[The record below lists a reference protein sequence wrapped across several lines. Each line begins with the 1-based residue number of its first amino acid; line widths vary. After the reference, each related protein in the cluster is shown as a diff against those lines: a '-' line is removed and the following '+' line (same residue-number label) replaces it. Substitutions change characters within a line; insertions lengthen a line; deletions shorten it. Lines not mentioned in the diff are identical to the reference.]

1 MRLIK
6 NIKEE
11 IHIMEKKT
19 IKVIGLDLD
28 GTLLDPD
35 KKISKFTYDTLCE
48 AAERGIE
55 IVPSTGRYFS
65 AMPECIRSL
74 PFIHYSININGAS
87 VSDVR
92 TGEKLYTAEIPLS
105 EALDIMR
112 YLDTRPALYDC
123 YMNDHGFITGSFKD
137 KAEDYVKDPHY
148 ISMVRELRD
157 SVPELKAFITE
168 KGKDIQKIQ
177 FFTYDHDFQQETLH
191 HGAELFPD
199 IICTSSVRDEN
210 VEFNNIHANKGEALV
225 GLAERLGYSRE
236 NTMAFGDGDNDIPM
250 IREAAVGVAMANAC
264 KEALEAADY
273 TALSN
278 AEDGVAV
285 FIREYCFR

>member
-1 MRLIK
+1 MSYNTDIK
-6 NIKEE
+6 YKDD
-11 IHIMEKKT
+11 IMEKKE

-35 KKISKFTYDTLCE
+35 KKISEFTFDTLKE
-48 AAERGIE
+48 ASERGIE

-65 AMPECIRSL
+65 AMPACIREM
-74 PFIHYSININGAS
+74 PFVHYSININGAS
-87 VSDVR
+87 VADVR

-112 YLDTRPALYDC
+112 YLDTKPALYDC
-123 YMNDHGFITGSFKD
+123 YMNDHGWITGSFKD
-137 KAEDYVKDPHY
+137 RVESFVQDPHY
-148 ISMVRELRD
+148 IDMVRNLRD

-168 KGKDIQKIQ
+168 KGRDIQKIQ

-210 VEFNNIHANKGEALV
+210 VEFNNIHANKGDALC
-225 GLAERLGYSRE
+225 GLAVKLGYTRE

-250 IREAAVGVAMANAC
+250 IKAAAVGVAMSNSC
-264 KEALEAADY
+264 EDALKAADFI
-273 TALSN
+273 ALSN
-278 AEDGVAV
+278 AEDGVAK
-285 FIREYCFR
+285 FIREYCF